1 MSLKRAEKSI
11 ALRLQPS
18 ATLSLS
24 VLTMNSR
31 RTGINGQT
39 RYIKISFRLNDS
51 IGLSIRRW
59 FHVGRFGGG
68 HCQSKSQVR
77 GLLGLDE
84 YKTLISKANVG
95 EIVAQLKTYGDF
107 CEDFSAVDNT
117 VRRSQ
122 AERLMEKR
130 LFRIYDELRK
140 FCPGSSKSVMPI
152 CTAS

>member
-1 MSLKRAEKSI
+1 MSAGSAAVIAKARAKY
-11 ALRLQPS
+11 
-18 ATLSLS
+18 
-24 VLTMNSR
+24 
-31 RTGINGQT
+31 G
-39 RYIKISFRLNDS
+39 
-51 IGLSIRRW
+51 
-59 FHVGRFGGG
+59 
-68 HCQSKSQVR
+68 

-122 AERLMEKR
+122 TERLMEKR

-152 CTAS
+152 CTALPERTM

>member
-1 MSLKRAEKSI
+1 MSAGSAAVIAKARAKY
-11 ALRLQPS
+11 
-18 ATLSLS
+18 
-24 VLTMNSR
+24 
-31 RTGINGQT
+31 G
-39 RYIKISFRLNDS
+39 
-51 IGLSIRRW
+51 
-59 FHVGRFGGG
+59 
-68 HCQSKSQVR
+68 

-140 FCPGSSKSVMPI
+140 FCPGSKNKFYDFLLIQEEIKQIINAAMYIGAGVYDDEAVFRHGLRRQAGSRG
-152 CTAS
+152 

>member
-1 MSLKRAEKSI
+1 MSAGSAAVIAKARAKY
-11 ALRLQPS
+11 
-18 ATLSLS
+18 
-24 VLTMNSR
+24 
-31 RTGINGQT
+31 G
-39 RYIKISFRLNDS
+39 
-51 IGLSIRRW
+51 
-59 FHVGRFGGG
+59 
-68 HCQSKSQVR
+68 

-122 AERLMEKR
+122 TERLMEKR

-140 FCPGSSKSVMPI
+140 FCPGSKNKFYDFLLIQEEIKQIINAAMYIGCRRLRSVHSGLSGLSDEYLFLRYSGTFKSKNI
-152 CTAS
+152 

>member
-1 MSLKRAEKSI
+1 MSAGSAAVIAKARAKY
-11 ALRLQPS
+11 
-18 ATLSLS
+18 
-24 VLTMNSR
+24 
-31 RTGINGQT
+31 G
-39 RYIKISFRLNDS
+39 
-51 IGLSIRRW
+51 
-59 FHVGRFGGG
+59 
-68 HCQSKSQVR
+68 

-122 AERLMEKR
+122 TERLMEKR

-140 FCPGSSKSVMPI
+140 FCPGSKNKFYDFLLIQEEIKQIINAARYIGAAFTSVISGLSGLSDEYLFLRYSGTFKSKNI
-152 CTAS
+152 

>member
-1 MSLKRAEKSI
+1 MSAGSAAVIAKARAKY
-11 ALRLQPS
+11 
-18 ATLSLS
+18 
-24 VLTMNSR
+24 
-31 RTGINGQT
+31 G
-39 RYIKISFRLNDS
+39 
-51 IGLSIRRW
+51 
-59 FHVGRFGGG
+59 
-68 HCQSKSQVR
+68 

-122 AERLMEKR
+122 SERLMEKR

-140 FCPGSSKSVMPI
+140 FCPGSKNKFYDFLLIQEEIKQIINAAMYTAQAFTI
-152 CTAS
+152 CSFRLSGLSDEYLFLRYSGTQKQEHLMKYWMF

>member
-1 MSLKRAEKSI
+1 MSAGSAAVIAKARAKY
-11 ALRLQPS
+11 
-18 ATLSLS
+18 
-24 VLTMNSR
+24 
-31 RTGINGQT
+31 G
-39 RYIKISFRLNDS
+39 
-51 IGLSIRRW
+51 
-59 FHVGRFGGG
+59 
-68 HCQSKSQVR
+68 

-95 EIVAQLKTYGDF
+95 EIVSQLKTYGDF

-140 FCPGSSKSVMPI
+140 FCPGSKNKFYRR
-152 CTAS
+152 TWLLLWQ

>member
-1 MSLKRAEKSI
+1 MSAGSAAVIAKARAKY
-11 ALRLQPS
+11 
-18 ATLSLS
+18 
-24 VLTMNSR
+24 
-31 RTGINGQT
+31 G
-39 RYIKISFRLNDS
+39 
-51 IGLSIRRW
+51 
-59 FHVGRFGGG
+59 
-68 HCQSKSQVR
+68 

-140 FCPGSSKSVMPI
+140 FCPGSKNKFYDFSAYTGGNKTDYQCRNVYRRRRLRFVHSGLSGLSDEYLFLRYSGTFKSKNI
-152 CTAS
+152 